1 MSAVDLAEL
10 IRRAKARVS
19 GFRAHVEGLEEQL
32 EDAEEEELDDAK
44 AELRR
49 LLAMEGEP

>member
-1 MSAVDLAEL
+1 VSAVDLAEL

-32 EDAEEEELDDAK
+32 EDAE
-44 AELRR
+44 
-49 LLAMEGEP
+49 GEP